1 VTLHRFRSCAS
12 SQAFHRPPSAAGRAP
27 SAGRGT
33 KVRTPQLGQL
43 IDTPLQR
50 TRRPLSRQTPGE
62 GKTSSGNRTQCPP
75 AAPSTQLTALVAAA
89 ETITSEVQY
98 ASFLTKQAR
107 EAERALAAVNRAERE
122 STTTPTATLNR
133 PEAKAEEPQKWT
145 HPALADDTSLDS
157 EYARFV
163 RGLLNSD
170 DGTIM
175 TFRTLQSI
183 KPKDCV
189 NHVGTVIGERSM
201 GTLEDG
207 DDEDYM
213 LYQYHIHR
221 YNNQL

>member
-1 VTLHRFRSCAS
+1 MTLQRESTVRRTRNQRPHPPTGTTHRHA
-12 SQAFHRPPSAAGRAP
+12 PP
-27 SAGRGT
+27 
-33 KVRTPQLGQL
+33 
-43 IDTPLQR
+43 QR